1 MKAIVIILLILA
13 AIFAYLKFSPDHTQK
28 KTAAPTATQTAAPAA
43 TQTAAPTASQQT
55 TTGAAQ
61 TTPRPTST
69 VTEEINSV
77 INYGIG
83 ATQLKA
89 KQRATT
95 KINEAAQKNNRD
107 LEEALK

>member
-1 MKAIVIILLILA
+1 MKAIVIILLIIA
-13 AIFAYLKFSPDHTQK
+13 AIFVYLKFGSDSQK
-28 KTAAPTATQTAAPAA
+28 KATPSTAPQTAAPQRTAPSTAPQTAAPAPQ
-43 TQTAAPTASQQT
+43 TQ
-55 TTGAAQ
+55 
-61 TTPRPTST
+61 PRPTST
-69 VTEEINSV
+69 VTEEVNSV

-95 KINEAAQKNNRD
+95 KINEASQKNNRD

>member
-1 MKAIVIILLILA
+1 MKAIVIILLIIA
-13 AIFAYLKFSPDHTQK
+13 AIFVYLKFGSDSQK
-28 KTAAPTATQTAAPAA
+28 KATPSTAPQTAAPAPQ
-43 TQTAAPTASQQT
+43 TQ
-55 TTGAAQ
+55 
-61 TTPRPTST
+61 PRPTST
-69 VTEEINSV
+69 VTEEVNSV

-95 KINEAAQKNNRD
+95 KINDASKKNNRD

>member
-13 AIFAYLKFSPDHTQK
+13 AIFVYLKFSPDHTQK
-28 KTAAPTATQTAAPAA
+28 KTAAPTATQTAAP
-43 TQTAAPTASQQT
+43 TASPQT
-55 TTGAAQ
+55 TAGTAQ
-61 TTPRPTST
+61 TPPRPTST
-69 VTEEINSV
+69 VTEEVNSV